1 VSSAAIG
8 KEIKVSDFA
17 AVREPEMWRRL
28 QGSDQRA
35 VIGLKAPDRERGMWG
50 DQVLVDAAQLSK
62 ARAALVARE
71 GVELL
76 AEDDVRPVVTV
87 RFQSA
92 DAMESVRK
100 LPFVDYLEPASF
112 PGQLTSGCTGIN
124 NPAGGDP
131 YSGPTDEVAQGD
143 LLPVLYNY
151 SRIKEAWDWG
161 ATGAGVTV
169 AVLDTGVFQEQLQL
183 FAEAN
188 KPGGRFTAGMSTD
201 RSVVHINATDDPN
214 PWDKCNHGTRM
225 ASVVANPR
233 DGSNMVGIAWKANL
247 IKVKVGNDV
256 FADHVETNFIV
267 KGIRQAR
274 THGARIIAM
283 AFGTGSWSYRNIED
297 EIRLG
302 TNTSSNPVLFVG
314 AAGTEYCLEGVMFPA
329 KMPEVVAV
337 TGLTPAGT
345 LHPTAC
351 GGPEVDVGAVIT
363 NAFAAG
369 RYPTNQMIT
378 FGGSSAATAVVA
390 GIAALVWS
398 RNPTWSPQQVRHQL
412 VSTAANAGSSDPVV
426 GFGLIDAYK
435 AVGGSGP
442 TKNVRYRNII
452 KMRHRLTT
460 NTLHSHALNYVHPGT
475 SGQQQ
480 VTAFAGSD
488 DNDLWRVKG
497 PDGQPEIFKVG
508 EPVQHGDII
517 RLEHVLTGRN
527 LHSHGGFPSP
537 VTHQQEV
544 TCYGDNGIGDAN
556 DNWRIEIEGGGT
568 WDSGKRLRLKHVTT
582 NHALH
587 SHLGFSHPDWTAGQ
601 QEVTGFA
608 QSDDN
613 DWWFFEGG
621 VVGSPIRA
629 KHSGKVLDVAG
640 ISMANGARLQQ
651 WDYLDGNNQK
661 WTLESV
667 GGGYYKIVSQLS
679 GKVLDVVGRSTAN
692 GARLQQWDYLG
703 RDNQKWRL
711 DPLGDG
717 YYKIVAKHSGKV
729 LDVVGRST
737 ANGAQ
742 IQQYDYLGRDNQRW
756 KL

>member
-1 VSSAAIG
+1 MSDFV
-8 KEIKVSDFA
+8 EVSDT
-17 AVREPEMWRRL
+17 EMWRRL
-28 QGSDQRA
+28 QASDQRA
-35 VIGLKAPDRERGMWG
+35 VIGLKAPDRERGIWN
-50 DQVLVDAAQLSK
+50 DKVLLDAAQLNK
-62 ARAALVARE
+62 ARAALVAHE

-87 RFQSA
+87 RFQGA
-92 DAMESVRK
+92 DAMESVRR
-100 LPFVDYLEPASF
+100 LPFVDYLEPASI
-112 PGQLTSGCTGIN
+112 PGQLTSGCTGIE
-124 NPAGGDP
+124 NPAGGVP
-131 YSGPTDEVAQGD
+131 YSGPTDEATPGD
-143 LLPVLYNY
+143 LLPVIYNY
-151 SRIKEAWDWG
+151 SRIKEAWDRG
-161 ATGAGVTV
+161 ATGAGITV
-169 AVLDTGVFQEQLQL
+169 AVLDTGVFREQLQL
-183 FAEAN
+183 FSEAD
-188 KPGGRFTAGMSTD
+188 KPGGRFTAGMSTG
-201 RSVVHINATDDPN
+201 RSVVHINVTDDPD

-233 DGSNMVGIAWKANL
+233 DGSNMVGVAWKANL
-247 IKVKVGNDV
+247 ITVKVGNDIGV
-256 FADHVETNFIV
+256 DHVETNFV
-267 KGIRQAR
+267 ASGIRQAR
-274 THGARIIAM
+274 ARGARIIAM

-302 TNTSSNPVLFVG
+302 TNTVLFVG
-314 AAGTEYCLEGVMFPA
+314 AAGTTYCLEGVVFPA

-337 TGLTPAGT
+337 TGLDPEGK
-345 LHPTAC
+345 LYKGEKWDDIVC
-351 GGPEVDVGAVIT
+351 GGLEVDVGAVIT

-369 RYPTNQMIT
+369 RYPTRQTIT

-398 RNPTWSPQQVRHQL
+398 QNPTWSPQQVRDRLYWASAYSAQKNAVIGYGL
-412 VSTAANAGSSDPVV
+412 V
-426 GFGLIDAYK
+426 DAYK
-435 AVGGSGP
+435 AVGGSRP
-442 TKNVRYRNII
+442 TKTVRYRNII
-452 KMRHRLTT
+452 KMRHLLTT

-497 PDGQPEIFKVG
+497 PDGQPENFKVG
-508 EPVQHGDII
+508 EPVQNGDTI

-537 VTHQQEV
+537 VTRQQEV
-544 TCYGDNGIGDAN
+544 TCYGNNGIGDAN

-568 WDSGKRLRLKHVTT
+568 WDSGTRLRLIHVLT

-587 SHLGFSHPDWTAGQ
+587 SHPGKSHPDWTAGQ

-608 QSDDN
+608 GRDFN
-613 DWWFFEGG
+613 DWWLFEGG

-640 ISMANGARLQQ
+640 ISMANGADIQQ
-651 WDYLDGNNQK
+651 WDYLGGTNQK

-667 GGGYYKIVSQLS
+667 GGGYYKIVAQHS
-679 GKVLDVVGRSTAN
+679 GKVLDVRGVSTAN
-692 GARLQQWDYLG
+692 GADIQQWDYLG
-703 RDNQKWRL
+703 GTNQQWRL

-717 YYKIVAKHSGKV
+717 YYKIVAQHSGKV
-729 LDVVGRST
+729 LDVRGVST
-737 ANGAQ
+737 ANGAR
-742 IQQYDYLGRDNQRW
+742 IQQWDYLGGDNQRW